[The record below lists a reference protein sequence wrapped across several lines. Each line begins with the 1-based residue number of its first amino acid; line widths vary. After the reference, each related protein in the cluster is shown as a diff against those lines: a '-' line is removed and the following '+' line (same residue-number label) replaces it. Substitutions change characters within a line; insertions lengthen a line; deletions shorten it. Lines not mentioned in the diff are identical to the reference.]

1 MTTKTTAPE
10 KAYRN
15 TEKLLEKHTPKKKEL
30 LKEGKLLLE
39 TLTEDFDLEGLS
51 RAEKLEIKHVRKRLQ
66 ELIKAIEKDNNLPDD
81 YEKILQEWREKLG
94 VESIDEIKEKYG
106 DDPEK
111 LQAIDA
117 LQTALD
123 VAWFEPTYGSF
134 ADLANAIIY
143 AFRSA
148 KSVLKGEWKSA
159 KEHILDAGIS
169 AISIIPFA
177 DVIKILKLRKV
188 PKLAKTAI
196 KGARRAKTYAK
207 TQKTKRITATSKQ
220 IAA

>member
-1 MTTKTTAPE
+1 MSTKISSPE
-10 KAYRN
+10 KSTLQPAN
-15 TEKLLEKHTPKKKEL
+15 HLEKHTPKKKEL

-81 YEKILQEWREKLG
+81 YEKILQAWREKLG
-94 VESIDEIKEKYG
+94 VESIDKIKEKYA
-106 DDPEK
+106 DDAEK
-111 LQAIDA
+111 LHAIDA
-117 LQTALD
+117 FQAALD

-196 KGARRAKTYAK
+196 KGARRAKAYAK
-207 TQKTKRITATSKQ
+207 SQKTKRIKQ
-220 IAA
+220 TTEK